1 MADKPELS
9 KEEEILGMMKR
20 VLTDVARD
28 THVRPGL
35 KHPLSDNTIHGI
47 RDCLAL
53 IAARQA
59 ELAAESGHTSQMRPR
74 FADEPRDTTV
84 VKFDVDELKKGRPD
98 SDDS

>member
-1 MADKPELS
+1 MAEKPELS
-9 KEEEILGMMKR
+9 QEEQILSMVKR

-47 RDCLAL
+47 RDCLAM

-59 ELAAESGHTSQMRPR
+59 ELAAESGRTSQMRPR

-84 VKFDVDELKKGRPD
+84 VKFDVDELKKDHPE
-98 SDDS
+98 SDKS

>member
-9 KEEEILGMMKR
+9 KEEQILEMVKR

-47 RDCLAL
+47 RDCLGL

-59 ELAAESGHTSQMRPR
+59 ELAAESGRTSRMRPR
-74 FADEPRDTTV
+74 FVDEPRDTTV
-84 VKFDVDELKKGRPD
+84 VKFDVGELKKGRSEND
-98 SDDS
+98 ES